1 MTKTKIRAAGTI
13 ILEYERLY
21 ISGGNNIKFA
31 AEIQNRIIRSLA
43 FFSFNDYIIKKI
55 MQEEG
60 KLLFLLFEKCIKL
73 SLVLID
79 EIYYLHAAGS
89 QPATSSF

>member
-1 MTKTKIRAAGTI
+1 MIKIKIMVPDAI

-21 ISGGNNIKFA
+21 ISGGNRIKLA
-31 AEIQNRIIRSLA
+31 AKIQNRIIVSL
-43 FFSFNDYIIKKI
+43 FFFAFNDYINKKI

-73 SLVLID
+73 SLVLMD
-79 EIYYLHAAGS
+79 KTHYLHVAS
-89 QPATSSF
+89 QPVVLSF